1 MRKLRLDVDD
11 VVVES
16 FSVSEKKDAQGTVHG
31 HTGALGGAS
40 CYGTCTDIDDL
51 CTADCTGIG
60 VECYTADGMMH
71 ACSAAPCSG
80 PPACTRGTCLSY
92 RPEDC

>member
-1 MRKLRLDVDD
+1 MRKLRLDAED

-16 FSVSEKKDAQGTVHG
+16 FSVSERGDARGTVQG
-31 HTGALGGAS
+31 HVTN
-40 CYGTCTDIDDL
+40 IDDL
-51 CTADCTGIG
+51 CSADCTGIG
-60 VECYTADGMMH
+60 VECYTADGNMH
-71 ACSAAPCSG
+71 ACSADPCSG